1 MRGLRRPTLDESN
14 RLFTAA
20 VIGGGAVAGS
30 TISVLFGGALIAGV
44 ARLFQG
50 RIALPTNP
58 SVRWIGACF
67 AAFFFAEAISTVVN
81 YTSPVSLLEGVVANL
96 PFLGFLM
103 IYGRLS
109 LSSREDILSAVEF
122 GSMAGSFGAL
132 GYALIETMWFGYE
145 RAEGLAGNSGPFA
158 LVCTVLYGFN
168 AVTAVRRRD
177 RIGDIATLAMLAA
190 GGAVLLSGMRSMW
203 PILVLAPLIPLAV
216 LRFRPR
222 MGNPEKTTL
231 ILAALLLIVIV
242 ASFAAVQARVT
253 MLMDDYDDVSV
264 GEYDNSLGQRIRVWR
279 AAAELVAER
288 PLLGH
293 GPAEAHVLMAARAAD
308 DGGAKGIAFTH
319 AHNSILNAWMRSGIL
334 GAISALAILLVPP
347 WLGYRA
353 RKDEIGQIGY
363 AMLTIVCMTYFIA
376 GIFNA
381 CFHHDIMDVLF
392 IYSVITSS
400 FLVFGNPS
408 SPTVSVLIREE

>member
-1 MRGLRRPTLDESN
+1 MTGFRRPTLDESN

-44 ARLFQG
+44 ARLLQG

-67 AAFFFAEAISTVVN
+67 GAFFVAEAISTAVN
-81 YTSPVSLLEGVVANL
+81 YTSPYSLLEGLVANL

-122 GSMAGSFGAL
+122 GALAGSFGAL
-132 GYALIETMWFGYE
+132 GYALIETMWLGQA

-168 AVTAVRRRD
+168 MVTAVRRRD
-177 RIGDIATLAMLAA
+177 RMGDLAALAALAA

-203 PILVLAPLIPLAV
+203 PILVLVPLFPLAMF
-216 LRFRPR
+216 RFRPR
-222 MGNPEKTTL
+222 QANTWKLTTALAML
-231 ILAALLLIVIV
+231 ILIVV
-242 ASFAAVQARVT
+242 LASFATVQTRVT
-253 MLMDDYDDVSV
+253 KLIDDYDEVSA

-308 DGGAKGIAFTH
+308 DGAPRIFFSH
-319 AHNSILNAWMRSGIL
+319 AHNSILNAWMRSGIP
-334 GAISALAILLVPP
+334 GALSVLAIMIVPP
-347 WLGYRA
+347 WLGLRA
-353 RKDEIGQIGY
+353 RKDEIGRVGF
-363 AMLTIVCMTYFIA
+363 AMLATVCTTYFVA
-376 GIFNA
+376 GIFNTE
-381 CFHHDIMDVLF
+381 FGHDIMDILF

-400 FLVFGNPS
+400 FLVFGNS
-408 SPTVSVLIREE
+408 SHPAATIPIREE